1 MRSHCASVHE
11 FAGSRG
17 TSGGGWSTE
26 DSLDILGHPTGGV
39 RKAGRYPGV
48 MALLEAFKQKVLD
61 LGRTE
66 ARAKV
71 KPLLVGEE
79 AVDRSAAGLDRRDR
93 EAFVM
98 FWLLSDQALYLVA
111 GGPRR
116 DWAFRVPFEAI
127 REMSIDFDETATVL
141 SWYVRLSLR
150 DGEPGTVTTL
160 DEEPHPE
167 NPLAAPSARPLD
179 GDEFIR
185 LSRGELVPLSGFG
198 SLPMKFVTALSERLE
213 AAGAVVKVSG
223 LDAFEERKAK
233 RKKSGRSE

>member
-1 MRSHCASVHE
+1 
-11 FAGSRG
+11 
-17 TSGGGWSTE
+17 
-26 DSLDILGHPTGGV
+26 
-39 RKAGRYPGV
+39 

-71 KPLLVGEE
+71 KPLLIDGE

-98 FWLLSDQALYLVA
+98 FWLLSDRALYLVA

-141 SWYVRLSLR
+141 PWYVRLSLG
-150 DGEPGTVTTL
+150 DTEPGVVTTL
-160 DEEPHPE
+160 DEDPDPA
-167 NPLAAPSARPLD
+167 NPLAAPPAIPLD
-179 GDEFIR
+179 SDDLTR
-185 LSRGELVPLSGFG
+185 LARGELVPLSGFA
-198 SLPMKFVTALSERLE
+198 SLPMKFVAALSERLE
-213 AAGAVVKVSG
+213 AAGAVVKAGG
-223 LDAFEERKAK
+223 LDAFEERRAK
-233 RKKSGRSE
+233 RKKAARDD